1 MKAWLPRIGS
11 FLINAVQRSRGGGKI
26 KLGTLIT
33 STRISQSTS
42 SATKNI
48 TGSAMSFQEN
58 FTALLRAD
66 VKGKR
71 RWCQEN
77 RAIPIP
83 ADLNPL
89 HLEPDQKGPDA
100 RRAQSLRARAYSYS
114 TFERAD
120 PAQRSRWAFF
130 IRLTA
135 P

>member
-1 MKAWLPRIGS
+1 MAKPTPRTRDRTKPPNASIKVMKAWLPRIGS

-66 VKGKR
+66 VKGKHPS
-71 RWCQEN
+71 CQES
-77 RAIPIP
+77 
-83 ADLNPL
+83 
-89 HLEPDQKGPDA
+89 E
-100 RRAQSLRARAYSYS
+100 
-114 TFERAD
+114 
-120 PAQRSRWAFF
+120 
-130 IRLTA
+130 
-135 P
+135 